1 VYSRARFLGNDL
13 GVRAMSDSNHT
24 MRAVFLDFA
33 TASCGDLDVSR
44 LRRCLPG
51 LELFDVTP
59 EEELVARMRGAAVVL
74 VNKVSMSARVMQAS
88 PALKLISLAAT
99 GTDNVDLAAAQRLG
113 IGVCNIRDYC
123 TPSVMQHVFAVLLS
137 LTHGLR
143 EYERLAREE
152 WATSTQFTMLRQPI
166 RELKGRMLGI
176 VGFGTLGRAVAHTAE
191 AFGMQVRIANRP
203 GGERKPE
210 RLDLHALLPQV
221 DVLSL
226 HCPLT
231 PATAGMI
238 GARELALMKP
248 DAVIINTARGA
259 LIDVD
264 ALAQALRQRRIGGAA
279 IDVLPREP
287 PRGGSPLL
295 APDLPNLIVTPHTA
309 WAARESRQRCLDEM
323 AGNIEDFL
331 RGGRRGRVV

>member
-1 VYSRARFLGNDL
+1 
-13 GVRAMSDSNHT
+13 MK
-24 MRAVFLDFA
+24 AVFLDFA
-33 TASCGDLDVSR
+33 TASSGDLDVSR
-44 LRRCLPG
+44 LRHCLPA
-51 LELFDVTP
+51 LVLFDDSSD
-59 EEELVARMRGAAVVL
+59 EEIANRTRAAEVVL
-74 VNKVSMSARVMQAS
+74 VNKVALTAAAMHAS

-99 GTDNVDLAAAQRLG
+99 GTNNVDLEAARRLG
-113 IGVCNIRDYC
+113 IAVCNIRDYC

-152 WATSTQFTMLRQPI
+152 WAASTQFTMLRQPI
-166 RELKGRMLGI
+166 RELKGRSLGI
-176 VGFGTLGRAVAHTAE
+176 VGFGVLGRAVARTAE
-191 AFGMQVRIANRP
+191 AFGMRVLIANRP
-203 GGERKPE
+203 GGERQE
-210 RLDLHALLPQV
+210 GRVDLHELLAQI

-231 PATAGMI
+231 PATTGMI

-259 LIDVD
+259 LIDVE
-264 ALAQALRQRRIGGAA
+264 ALTEALRQRRIGGAA
-279 IDVLPREP
+279 IDVLPEEP
-287 PRGGSPLL
+287 PRHGSPLL
-295 APDLPNLIVTPHTA
+295 AAGIPNLILTPHTA

-323 AGNIEDFL
+323 AANIEDFL

>member
-1 VYSRARFLGNDL
+1 
-13 GVRAMSDSNHT
+13 MK
-24 MRAVFLDFA
+24 AVFLDFA

-44 LRRCLPG
+44 LRRCLPE
-51 LELFDVTP
+51 LELFDVTRA
-59 EEELVARMRGAAVVL
+59 EDLLARTRTAEIVL
-74 VNKVSMSARVMQAS
+74 INKLSMSAAVLQAC
-88 PALKLISLAAT
+88 PALKLIALAAT
-99 GTDNVDLAAAQRLG
+99 GTDNVDLDSARRLG
-113 IGVCNIRDYC
+113 IAVCNIRDYC

-152 WATSTQFTMLRQPI
+152 WAGSTQFTMLRQPI
-166 RELKGRMLGI
+166 RELRGRTLGI
-176 VGFGTLGRAVAHTAE
+176 VGFGVLGRAVARTAE
-191 AFGMQVRIANRP
+191 AFGMRVQIANRP
-203 GGERKPE
+203 GGERQPD
-210 RLDLHALLPQV
+210 RVDLHEMLPQV

-231 PATAGMI
+231 SATAGMI
-238 GARELALMKP
+238 GARELGLMKP

-259 LIDVD
+259 LIDVE

-279 IDVLPREP
+279 IDVLPQEP
-287 PRGGSPLL
+287 PRDGSPLL
-295 APDLPNLIVTPHTA
+295 APDLPNLLLTPHTA

-323 AGNIEDFL
+323 AANIEDFL